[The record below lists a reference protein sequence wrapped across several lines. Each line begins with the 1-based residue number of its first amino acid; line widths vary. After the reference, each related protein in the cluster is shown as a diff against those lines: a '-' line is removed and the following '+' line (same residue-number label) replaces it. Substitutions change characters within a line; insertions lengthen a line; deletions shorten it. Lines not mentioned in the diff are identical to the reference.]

1 MARFDVHRLRSG
13 DGFVLDCQAD
23 LLAHLQSRFVVP
35 LMPPEQGPQRAARL
49 NPLFNVEGTELA
61 MYTQYA
67 GAMQKNELGPVVASL
82 SDHDMEI
89 VVAIDMLITG
99 Y

>member
-1 MARFDVHRLRSG
+1 MTRFDVHRLRSG

-35 LMPPEQGPQRAARL
+35 LMPPERGPQRAARL
-49 NPLFNVEGTELA
+49 NPLFNVEGMELA

-67 GAMQKNELGPVVASL
+67 GAMHKSELGPVVASL

-89 VVAIDMLITG
+89 LAAIDMLITG

>member
-1 MARFDVHRLRSG
+1 MARFDVRRLRSG

-67 GAMQKNELGPVVASL
+67 GAMQRNELGPVVASL
-82 SDHDMEI
+82 SDYDMEI
-89 VVAIDMLITG
+89 LAAIDMLITG

>member
-1 MARFDVHRLRSG
+1 MARFDVRRLRSG

-49 NPLFNVEGTELA
+49 NPLFNVEGIELA

-67 GAMQKNELGPVVASL
+67 GAMQRNELGPVVASL
-82 SDHDMEI
+82 SDYDMEI
-89 VVAIDMLITG
+89 LAAIDMLITG

>member
-1 MARFDVHRLRSG
+1 MARFDVHRLRNG

-35 LMPPEQGPQRAARL
+35 LMPPEQGPERAARL
-49 NPLFNVEGTELA
+49 NPLFNVEGIELA

-67 GAMQKNELGPVVASL
+67 GAMQKNEMGPIVASL
-82 SDHDMEI
+82 CDHDMAI
-89 VVAIDMLITG
+89 LAAIDMLISG